1 MRRAAEQG
9 AFPLNHL
16 AIEITES
23 SLVDNLELASSIA
36 SELKRMGVKL
46 ALDDFGTG
54 YSSLRHLQA
63 LPFNEIKMDRSFV
76 NSMIY
81 NRDSRKI
88 VAAVIGLGQSLGL
101 ITVAEGIEDRTQ
113 ADMLQWLGCDL
124 GQGWLYGRAIPAA
137 EIADVLAA
145 TMHIPGVLPTL
156 KSLI

>member
-63 LPFNEIKMDRSFV
+63 LPFMK
-76 NSMIY
+76 
-81 NRDSRKI
+81 
-88 VAAVIGLGQSLGL
+88 
-101 ITVAEGIEDRTQ
+101 
-113 ADMLQWLGCDL
+113 
-124 GQGWLYGRAIPAA
+124 
-137 EIADVLAA
+137 
-145 TMHIPGVLPTL
+145 
-156 KSLI
+156 